1 MASSTTGS
9 SLASPSG
16 PVACPSGFIG
26 TCPKGARDFAWKY
39 AFEGTEYNSVI
50 CIKCEKQI
58 RGGISR
64 LKYHLA
70 GIQKRDTRVCPE
82 TTEEIKREMIA
93 LLSAQEEKKLKR
105 ERAKLTMRASIYES
119 QGMFPFKNH
128 LLFSNYD

>member
-1 MASSTTGS
+1 MASSASGAAAS
-9 SLASPSG
+9 SSG

-26 TCPKGARDFAWKY
+26 MCPKGARDFAWKY
-39 AFEGTEYNSVI
+39 AFEGTKYNSLI
-50 CIKCEKQI
+50 CMKCEKQI

-70 GIQKRDTRVCPE
+70 GIEKRDTRIYDA

-105 ERAKLTMRASIYES
+105 ERAKLAMRAAIYES
-119 QGMFPFKNH
+119 QGMFPFK
-128 LLFSNYD
+128 F

>member
-1 MASSTTGS
+1 MASSKTGS
-9 SLASPSG
+9 VSASASG
-16 PVACPSGFIG
+16 PVACPFGFIG
-26 TCPKGARDFAWKY
+26 MRPKGARDFAWKY

-50 CIKCEKQI
+50 CIKCENKI

-64 LKYHLA
+64 LKYHLV
-70 GIQKRDTRVCPE
+70 GIQKCDTRVCPE
-82 TTEEIKREMIA
+82 TMEEIKREMIA